1 MIDVQNGHQFVGI
14 LGLTSQVRRAQDD
27 RPIANLCWQH
37 QNRGRDRNRARPREN
52 EMAPRRDLH

>member
-14 LGLTSQVRRAQDD
+14 LGLTLKCGARRTIVRS
-27 RPIANLCWQH
+27 PTWVGSIK
-37 QNRGRDRNRARPREN
+37 NRGRDRNRARPREN